1 MSPALLVGLLLVLIG
16 AQTAHAASPR
26 RFGYP
31 LALALAAA
39 GVVAGELVALWLHRG
54 GPTLG
59 SLHPVADAA
68 GIAAAEVAGA
78 IFRGPG
84 TRHRRA

>member
-16 AQTAHAASPR
+16 AQAAHAASPR

-31 LALALAAA
+31 LALALAAI
-39 GVVAGELVALWLHRG
+39 GVVAGELVALGLHGG
-54 GPTLG
+54 GPALG
-59 SLHPVADAA
+59 SLHPLADAA

-78 IFRGPG
+78 ILRGP
-84 TRHRRA
+84 RAHHRRA